1 MDILN
6 IEEIQFL
13 NESEVVS
20 KTLLKWHKAKP
31 GSKELQD
38 VIDAYT
44 KVFLHCTNMQTRARE
59 YEKQLSEMRLAKNR
73 AIQSRNKACDKALEL
88 QLKVEEYE
96 TIKNLNL

>member
-1 MDILN
+1 MNILD

-31 GSKELQD
+31 GSSELQD

-59 YEKQLSEMRLAKNR
+59 YEKQLSQIRAAKNR
-73 AIQSRNKACDKALEL
+73 AIISRNKACDKALEL
-88 QLKVEEYE
+88 QLKIEEYKI
-96 TIKNLNL
+96 TKNLNL

>member
-1 MDILN
+1 MDILD

-31 GSKELQD
+31 DNKELQD
-38 VIDAYT
+38 IIDAYT

-59 YEKQLSEMRLAKNR
+59 YEKQLSEMRLSRNR
-73 AIQSRNKACDKALEL
+73 AIQSRNKVCDEALEL
-88 QLKVEEYE
+88 QKKVEELDV
-96 TIKNLNL
+96 IKNLNL